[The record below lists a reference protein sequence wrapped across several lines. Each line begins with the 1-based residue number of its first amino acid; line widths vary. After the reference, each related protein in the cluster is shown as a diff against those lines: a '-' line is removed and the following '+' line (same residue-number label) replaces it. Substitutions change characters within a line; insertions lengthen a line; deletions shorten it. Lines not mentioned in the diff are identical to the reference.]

1 MKREIT
7 LLTHTPSPKTGYF
20 FYIITEVYAVIPVCI
35 LKYDK
40 QHIQQFKGTNDVLQ
54 QVNLK
59 F

>member
-1 MKREIT
+1 MIKRQYYVKIYTQNE
-7 LLTHTPSPKTGYF
+7 HH
-20 FYIITEVYAVIPVCI
+20 VINNLIVF
-35 LKYDK
+35 K